1 VVVKLVTQMRAIK
14 ASLLQSLPDRD
25 RRLSII
31 FDIDVTVADFVGEAH
46 LIERNLK

>member
-1 VVVKLVTQMRAIK
+1 VVKFCYK
-14 ASLLQSLPDRD
+14 NASHQNLLQTLPDRD